1 MTCEDRV
8 GQVIESFLAGF
19 ALVTTSVF
27 LRVISAFADHS
38 WAVAVRA
45 GGAVGPAEV
54 SNGLVAFGVVNQGLD
69 LDHARVYGF

>member
-45 GGAVGPAEV
+45 CGAVGPAEV
-54 SNGLVAFGVVNQGLD
+54 SNGLVAFGVVDQGLNV
-69 LDHARVYGF
+69 DHA

>member
-1 MTCEDRV
+1 MRCKDRV

-19 ALVTTSVF
+19 ALVSTAVF
-27 LRVISAFADHS
+27 LGVVSAFADDS

-45 GGAVGPAEV
+45 GGAVGPTEV

-69 LDHARVYGF
+69 VDHA

>member
-1 MTCEDRV
+1 MTCEDCV

-19 ALVTTSVF
+19 ALVSTPVF
-27 LRVISAFADHS
+27 LGVVSAFADHPR
-38 WAVAVRA
+38 AVAVWA

-69 LDHARVYGF
+69 VDHV

>member
-19 ALVTTSVF
+19 TLVSTTVF
-27 LRVISAFADHS
+27 LRVVSAFADHS
-38 WAVAVRA
+38 WTVAVWA

-69 LDHARVYGF
+69 VDHA

>member
-1 MTCEDRV
+1 MPCEDGV

-19 ALVTTSVF
+19 ALVSTAVF
-27 LRVISAFADHS
+27 LRVVSAFADDS

-69 LDHARVYGF
+69 LDHA